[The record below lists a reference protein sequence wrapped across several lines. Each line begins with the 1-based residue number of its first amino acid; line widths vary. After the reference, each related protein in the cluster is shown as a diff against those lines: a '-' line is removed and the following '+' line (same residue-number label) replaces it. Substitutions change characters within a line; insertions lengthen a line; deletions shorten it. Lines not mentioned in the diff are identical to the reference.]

1 MAHND
6 PIIQLIEETGVV
18 AIIRRSTPFDAPA
31 IARALVAGGVRVLE
45 ITLNSH
51 GALAAIEA
59 VRSLEIPGLVVGAGT
74 VRTAPDAHAALA
86 AGAQFLVAP
95 NFNQGAVEVAQAAG
109 VSMVPGVATPSEAV
123 AAWEAGCELLKFFPA
138 AALGSNYLKLIRDP
152 LADLKFMATGGVDTG
167 NVAEFMRAGAV
178 AIGVGSSLVG
188 KADEAATVITERSAA
203 LIRAIAE
210 ARHG

>member
-18 AIIRRSTPFDAPA
+18 AIIRRSAPFDAPA

-109 VSMVPGVATPSEAV
+109 ISMVPGVATSSEAV
-123 AAWEAGCELLKFFPA
+123 AAWEAGCQLLKFFPA

-152 LADLKFMATGGVDTG
+152 LADLRFMATGGVDTG
-167 NVAEFMRAGAV
+167 NVAEFIRAGAV
-178 AIGVGSSLVG
+178 AIGVGSSVVG

>member
-18 AIIRRSTPFDAPA
+18 AIIRRSAPFDAPA

-188 KADEAATVITERSAA
+188 KADEAATVITERAAA

>member
-18 AIIRRSTPFDAPA
+18 AIVRRSAPFDAPA

-95 NFNQGAVEVAQAAG
+95 NFNPGAVEVARAAG

-152 LADLKFMATGGVDTG
+152 LADLRFMATGGVDTG

-188 KADEAATVITERSAA
+188 KADEAATVITERAAA

>member
-18 AIIRRSTPFDAPA
+18 AIIRRSAPFDAPA

-95 NFNQGAVEVAQAAG
+95 NFNQGAVEVARAAG

-167 NVAEFMRAGAV
+167 NVAEFIRAGAV
-178 AIGVGSSLVG
+178 AIGVGSSVVG
-188 KADEAATVITERSAA
+188 KADEAATVISERAAA